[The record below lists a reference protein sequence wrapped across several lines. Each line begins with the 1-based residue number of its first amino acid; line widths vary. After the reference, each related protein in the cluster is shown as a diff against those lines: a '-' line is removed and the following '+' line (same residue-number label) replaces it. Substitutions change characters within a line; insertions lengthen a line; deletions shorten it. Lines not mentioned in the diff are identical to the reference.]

1 MAPSRGRHET
11 WERRNY
17 NGYPSANSRQV
28 PRSGHCALGRRDVR
42 DGFARRQQLRV
53 SGFYTKC
60 GRLGKRISSFDSIMS
75 GPKNDSPDSVKQL
88 EPQLGVPQEV
98 PTSTRYA
105 EDDVVAAAGRSS
117 EPQRFV
123 DSSCQTTVQSANKA
137 VECKLHA
144 IFEMIRALEARLE
157 LFQRTTAIFLK
168 QLDG

>member
-28 PRSGHCALGRRDVR
+28 PRSGHCAPGRRDVR
-42 DGFARRQQLRV
+42 VGFARRQQLRV

-88 EPQLGVPQEV
+88 EPQLGVLRRFP
-98 PTSTRYA
+98 PRRATPKMTSWQRL
-105 EDDVVAAAGRSS
+105 AAAVSHSVSSIVLVRRQCNLLTKLWSASCMRSS
-117 EPQRFV
+117 
-123 DSSCQTTVQSANKA
+123 K
-137 VECKLHA
+137 
-144 IFEMIRALEARLE
+144 
-157 LFQRTTAIFLK
+157 
-168 QLDG
+168 